1 MLIVRIAGTDYPIY
15 NDHDARLLDIS
26 GSVKAAMDQ
35 ARKTEK
41 AEATL
46 LRLSQAAQE
55 GDAET
60 VRRLTRQMERKR
72 ERNGRSD

>member
-26 GSVKAAMDQ
+26 GSVKAAMGE
-35 ARKTEK
+35 ARKT
-41 AEATL
+41 AQNEATL
-46 LRLSQAAQE
+46 LRLSQAAQT

-60 VRRLTRQMERKR
+60 VRRLTRQVERHAKA
-72 ERNGRSD
+72 